1 MTFFNQIW
9 HFARAGLEVE
19 YYSWSGARG
28 VSRYQGLLLR
38 TAAARAAVLALYC
51 VTVPAIMLSSTTVDI
66 RKRQLEISLL
76 FHTLRDLN
84 TATPR
89 EVQRQQKR
97 RWRLDRTDDQSQMNT
112 ANRRNARS
120 LQNSKF

>member
-1 MTFFNQIW
+1 M
-9 HFARAGLEVE
+9 E

-76 FHTLRDLN
+76 FSTFPYTEGFKYSNTKRSAETTKKTL
-84 TATPR
+84 
-89 EVQRQQKR
+89 EVRQ
-97 RWRLDRTDDQSQMNT
+97 
-112 ANRRNARS
+112 NR
-120 LQNSKF
+120 